1 VNQDFSGIERDSP
14 TSGRAKLFLVL
25 VYLVLVLV
33 LVIAAPLIALL
44 LLAAVFLSGGFGAL

>member
-33 LVIAAPLIALL
+33 IAAPLIALL